1 MIQTSFTPQHVCPVS
16 QEIFARSSFV
26 KLEFVVVVVL
36 FEGSKL
42 KGLLLLKKTFLGTS
56 SKEHSKLKTFLSKS
70 IFFIEDLL

>member
-1 MIQTSFTPQHVCPVS
+1 MIQTSFTPQHVYPVS

-26 KLEFVVVVVL
+26 KLEFVVVVL